1 MVPEQLLQEVKGLRE
16 IGYQVEIV
24 EADGFANLVFPSYAL
39 PASLSKPSASVLIKI
54 PLSYPNGRPDM
65 FWTDVDVLLKDG
77 RVPRS
82 AEAIESALGRQW
94 RRFSW
99 HLQTW
104 NPGSENILTY
114 LEFVNDRLRRAE

>member
-1 MVPEQLLQEVKGLRE
+1 MVPEQLLQEVNGLRE
-16 IGYQVEIV
+16 GGYQVEVV
-24 EADGFANLVFPSYAL
+24 EADGFANLVFRSYVL
-39 PASLSKPSASVLIKI
+39 PASLSKPSSDILVKI

-99 HLQTW
+99 HPTTW
-104 NPGSENILTY
+104 NPGVNNILTY

>member
-1 MVPEQLLQEVKGLRE
+1 MIPEQLVQEVKGLRE
-16 IGYQVEIV
+16 AGYHVETV
-24 EADGFANLVFPSYAL
+24 EADGFVNLVFSSYAL
-39 PASLSKPSASVLIKI
+39 PASLSKPSADVLIKI

-99 HLQTW
+99 HPKSW
-104 NPGSENILTY
+104 NPGLENLLTY